1 MSTTAQRTGTLH
13 VEKECSEYTGEAGS
27 FCTIA
32 SSNFD
37 AIPAGSKVV
46 YSEAATA
53 EGGLDSD
60 IVVKTPGGDT
70 VHGHV
75 VLDGAT
81 QTGTVNSKVVPGSSR
96 NSRRSSSLSRSTNP
110 ATAGTVRTRTR
121 QRRARGTRRSLDS
134 PPLGVGKWAIHPPP
148 AIEPTAETVPCPSR
162 LGADSVTTRPATRR
176 ARRYDAGAMYA
187 RCTAST
193 LLPSGSSRYAA

>member
-1 MSTTAQRTGTLH
+1 LRFLREADSIMSTTAQRTGTLH

-81 QTGTVNSKVVPGSSR
+81 QTGTVKLEGGSA
-96 NSRRSSSLSRSTNP
+96 RSSLPSTSTDRPSCSWVDP
-110 ATAGTVRTRTR
+110 AA
-121 QRRARGTRRSLDS
+121 QRRAPPRVARTARYHLRVSRAGLCRAVEHHVAVGRVAARVSTTMSLSS
-134 PPLGVGKWAIHPPP
+134 PHHL
-148 AIEPTAETVPCPSR
+148 
-162 LGADSVTTRPATRR
+162 ATI
-176 ARRYDAGAMYA
+176 
-187 RCTAST
+187 AST
-193 LLPSGSSRYAA
+193 P